1 MKKTGNEVRIPLSTV
16 FNGKGLAISREIK
29 RPRGPLFKLRNN
41 QHTNRV
47 LKAIAQ
53 KIGIKRNITFTWPD
67 ILLQLY
73 FYIVASQLLL
83 CKTVGT

>member
-41 QHTNRV
+41 QHANRV
-47 LKAIAQ
+47 LKAIA
-53 KIGIKRNITFTWPD
+53 KEIGIKRNVTFHTARHYDLSFPLKINRLQKIT
-67 ILLQLY
+67 
-73 FYIVASQLLL
+73 S
-83 CKTVGT
+83 